1 MLHHVYQIPLLI
13 AAEAD
18 DGQGNVLSLLFPLV
32 LIGGIFYFLMIRPQR
47 RRVREMDA
55 LRDAVQVGDEI
66 RTVGGIFGTVR
77 DVDGDVVVI
86 DVGGG
91 TTLRMA
97 KRAIAERLG
106 GNGE

>member
-55 LRDAVQVGDEI
+55 LRDAVQVHDEI

-77 DVDGDVVVI
+77 EVDGDVVVI